1 MIAKVFK
8 QYSYLSVT
16 VSALLLSLISYNYS
30 NLTATWFSF
39 QAKSLNFFLILAI
52 LAITIRAIDKILNAR
67 SSNGVRFWNIEITPS
82 YHLLI
87 YPLIVLSFPTESFDL
102 RLLLCPALWIT
113 GWACFLQYL
122 ENRNTISGKKSMVFL
137 FDTVLLV
144 SIASI
149 LFIEHLFLLPM
160 LVICLVFSTKSI
172 TSRELGVFILIPI
185 LLFFTTYTIFLLF
198 DVDALLFSPI
208 SSLKNL
214 SFSNQ
219 PNLSFIYYNPSL
231 LYIFFLFTCSFLLRR
246 YRLKASYEIKL
257 LNYAG
262 LFVFG
267 ILLTMIGFV
276 NPLSGIELHYLS
288 LPLTSS
294 VYALLIFTKSQKFHN
309 FLFISLIINVLLFT
323 FVLN

>member
-16 VSALLLSLISYNYS
+16 VSTLLLSLISYNYS

-52 LAITIRAIDKILNAR
+52 LVITIRSIGRILH
-67 SSNGVRFWNIEITPS
+67 FLNIEATS
-82 YHLLI
+82 NYHLLI

-102 RLLLCPALWIT
+102 RLLLCPALWVS
-113 GWACFLQYL
+113 GWAFFREYL
-122 ENRNTISGKKSMVFL
+122 ENRKRISGKRSIVL
-137 FDTVLLV
+137 LLDSVLLV
-144 SIASI
+144 SISSI
-149 LFIEHLFLLPM
+149 LFIEHLFLLLM
-160 LVICLVFSTKSI
+160 LLICLVFSTKSI

-185 LLFFTTYTIFLLF
+185 LLLFSTYTFFWLF
-198 DVDALLFSPI
+198 DVDALFFSSI
-208 SSLKNL
+208 LSLKNL

-231 LYIFFLFTCSFLLRR
+231 LYIFFLFTCSLLLL
-246 YRLKASYEIKL
+246 YRLKASYDIKM

-267 ILLTMIGFV
+267 ILLTMIAFV

-288 LPLTSS
+288 LPLTRQ
-294 VYALLIFTKSQKFHN
+294 VYVLLIFKKRHYFAN
-309 FLFISLIINVLLFT
+309 FIFISLIISVLLFT

>member
-16 VSALLLSLISYNYS
+16 VSTLLLSLISYNYS

-52 LAITIRAIDKILNAR
+52 LVITVWAIGKILH
-67 SSNGVRFWNIEITPS
+67 FLNIEATLH

-113 GWACFLQYL
+113 GWAFFREYL
-122 ENRNTISGKKSMVFL
+122 ENRKGISGKRSIVL
-137 FDTVLLV
+137 LLDSVLLV
-144 SIASI
+144 SISSI
-149 LFIEHLFLLPM
+149 LFIEHLFLLLM
-160 LVICLVFSTKSI
+160 LLICLVFSTKSI

-198 DVDALLFSPI
+198 DVDGLFFSSI
-208 SSLKNL
+208 LSLKNL

-219 PNLSFIYYNPSL
+219 PNLSFIYYNTSL
-231 LYIFFLFTCSFLLRR
+231 LYIFFLFTCSLLLL
-246 YRLKASYEIKL
+246 YRLKASYDIKM

-267 ILLTMIGFV
+267 ILLTMIAFV

-288 LPLTSS
+288 LPLTSA
-294 VYALLIFTKSQKFHN
+294 VYVLLIFKKRHYFAN
-309 FLFISLIINVLLFT
+309 FIFISLIISVLLFT